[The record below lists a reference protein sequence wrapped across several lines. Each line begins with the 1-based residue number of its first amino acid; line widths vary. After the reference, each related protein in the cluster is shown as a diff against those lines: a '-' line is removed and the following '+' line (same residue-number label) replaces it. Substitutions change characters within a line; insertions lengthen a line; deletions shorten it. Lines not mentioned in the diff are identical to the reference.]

1 MIADCS
7 PHWVG
12 TVAVFMPVQ
21 STLAGL
27 YLHMWCASIGIG
39 KTHSEGR
46 GCGGFGFI
54 AAPPKCSLGHI
65 MGLSS
70 ERAC

>member
-12 TVAVFMPVQ
+12 TVVVFMPVQ

-27 YLHMWCASIGIG
+27 YIGIG

-65 MGLSS
+65 MGFSS